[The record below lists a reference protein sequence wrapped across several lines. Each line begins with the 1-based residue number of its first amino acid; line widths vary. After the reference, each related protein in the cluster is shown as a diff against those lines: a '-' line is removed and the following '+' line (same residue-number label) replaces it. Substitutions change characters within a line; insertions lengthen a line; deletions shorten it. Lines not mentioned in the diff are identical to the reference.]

1 MNNDLLIE
9 IMVFTLPFIVVFAYF
24 SSVKQSTKEFGSDYM
39 EVVKSYQWKCLK
51 GIGLISIYL
60 GLSFYQGGWEKI
72 LTGVAFSASAFTFF
86 VLAIH
91 EMACGICVSHKMNV
105 PKKGIVII
113 SRLIII
119 GLVLSLISTILVFLS
134 TSVHWVLSGFQ
145 IILFLLAVLA
155 YYIAGT
161 TINLIRIGHVPTS
174 HNKSSNADGDKAAAG
189 S

>member
-1 MNNDLLIE
+1 MD
-9 IMVFTLPFIVVFAYF
+9 
-24 SSVKQSTKEFGSDYM
+24 
-39 EVVKSYQWKCLK
+39 VVKSYQWKCLK

-60 GLSFYQGGWEKI
+60 GLSFYQGGWDKI

-91 EMACGICVSHKMNV
+91 EMACGICISHRMNV
-105 PKKGIVII
+105 PKNGVAII

-119 GLVLSLISTILVFLS
+119 GLVISLISTILVFQS
-134 TSVHWVLSGFQ
+134 TSVHWVVSGFQ
-145 IILFLLAVLA
+145 IVLFLLSMLA

-161 TINLIRIGHVPTS
+161 TINLVRIGHIPKS
-174 HNKSSNADGDKAAAG
+174 HNKSSNTDGDKAAAG

>member
-1 MNNDLLIE
+1 MNDDLLIE
-9 IMVFTLPFIVVFAYF
+9 IMIFTFPFIVVFAYF
-24 SSVKQSTKEFGSDYM
+24 SSAKQSAKKFGSDFM

-51 GIGLISIYL
+51 GIALISLYL

-91 EMACGICVSHKMNV
+91 EMACGICISHQMRV
-105 PKKGIVII
+105 PKKGIAII
-113 SRLIII
+113 SRSIII
-119 GLVLSLISTILVFLS
+119 GLVLSLISTILVFQS
-134 TSVHWVLSGFQ
+134 SSVHWIVSGFQ
-145 IILFLLAVLA
+145 IVLFLLSVFA

-161 TINLIRIGHVPTS
+161 TINLVRIGYIPKS